1 MARRALPL
9 HAVLLV
15 VTAVLLSAGAGL
27 CQDLGIESYSLVH
40 PFGLMTATTS
50 RLFGMGGQVSATW
63 DTGFASPAFAGLQE
77 TQSGGLRMSSTAFES
92 GPELIASQVHWV
104 VPLCPNR
111 RGLQLSLFS
120 LETRDGLAPMGQGP
134 VALDL
139 RQTAVSVDYGWRVS
153 SHLSAGLSVSAISK
167 NKFDVAVPG
176 GGPTLLRV
184 DAEPTWGGRLGL
196 VYGYG
201 GQEKPS
207 ERNYIGVAY
216 DMYQEDADAQGLLV
230 GGTASRVF
238 HNQFLAAGISH
249 HVTDNLLLAAE
260 WQRGLTHDGDLDET
274 MQGWHF
280 GAEYELPKGVAL
292 RLGAQDERTT
302 FGFGVNRGDWMFDY
316 AYMNRWND
324 DIVSDLLGGSDTHQ
338 FEVIFCW

>member
-1 MARRALPL
+1 MVRRAPL
-9 HAVLLV
+9 LRVALSSAVLLV
-15 VTAVLLSAGAGL
+15 VLAGAGM
-27 CQDLGIESYSLVH
+27 CQGLGIDSYSFVH
-40 PFGLMTATTS
+40 PFGIMTATTS

-63 DTGFASPAFAGLQE
+63 DTGFASPAFAALQE
-77 TQSGGLRMSSTAFES
+77 TQSGGLRMSSTSFEA
-92 GPELIASQVHWV
+92 GPELIGSQVHWV
-104 VPLCPNR
+104 LPLCPNR
-111 RGLQLSLFS
+111 RGLQFNLFS
-120 LETRDGLAPMGQGP
+120 LETRDGLAPMGEGP

-139 RQTAVSVDYGWRVS
+139 RQTVASVDYGWRVS
-153 SHLSAGLSVSAISK
+153 SHLSAGLSVSAISR

-216 DMYQEDADAQGLLV
+216 DLYQEDADAQGLFV
-230 GGTASRVF
+230 GGTASRAF
-238 HNQFLAAGISH
+238 HNSFLAVGASH

-260 WQRGLTHDGDLDET
+260 WQRGVTHDGELTET
-274 MQGWHF
+274 LTGWHF
-280 GAEYELPKGVAL
+280 GGEYLLPKGVAL

-302 FGFGVNRGDWMFDY
+302 FGFGVNRGDWTFDY

-324 DIVSDLLGGSDTHQ
+324 DIADELLGGSETHQ
-338 FEVIFCW
+338 FEVIFTW